1 MFYIVFT
8 YFLKTVLKINYKNI
22 LNILNIKIIL
32 TIYKK
37 ILKMGFQTYF
47 YFIKHRKM
55 VFKNCFQKK
64 FLIIP
69 KKFKLSQSYLM
80 YFYLFNLFWQVVS

>member
-1 MFYIVFT
+1 
-8 YFLKTVLKINYKNI
+8 
-22 LNILNIKIIL
+22 
-32 TIYKK
+32 
-37 ILKMGFQTYF
+37 MGFQTYF

-55 VFKNCFQKK
+55 AFKNCFQKK

-80 YFYLFNLFWQVVS
+80 YFYLFNLSWQVVS